1 MQADE
6 FASAAKQL
14 IARQKKN
21 WDDCARG
28 YEPLKQIKVKSFNI
42 FGSEIKVQWN
52 AGRMTST
59 SAKVDAASVKERK
72 CFLCKENRPLMQEEI
87 EVGDYLLLVNP
98 FPIFPDHFTIA
109 HKVHQP
115 QTIENNIRSLL
126 HFAKLFA
133 GYCSCFYNG
142 PKCGASAPDHLH
154 FQAGTKNFMPIETE
168 LLLQKEKALD
178 SIQQKHGNIYF
189 IDDQLRKYLLLEFMD
204 AEKLGETVSSFVSSI
219 SANGE
224 EAMINVHCH
233 FDSDENKYQLVLF
246 LREKHRPKKYFA
258 DGDDKLLL
266 SPASVDVGGV
276 CILPREED
284 FNKINQSDLTEIFQE
299 VFITNEKL
307 LRFKNYLLK

>member
-6 FASAAKQL
+6 FVSAAKKL
-14 IARQKKN
+14 LARQKIN
-21 WDDCARG
+21 WTDCVQG
-28 YEPLKQIKVKSFNI
+28 YESLKQVKVKSFNI

-59 SAKVDAASVKERK
+59 SARVDAASVKERK
-72 CFLCKENRPLMQEEI
+72 CFLCKENRPPQQEEI
-87 EVGDYLLLVNP
+87 EVEDYLLLVNP

-109 HKVHQP
+109 HKVHQL
-115 QTIENNIRSLL
+115 QTIENNIHSLL

-133 GYCSCFYNG
+133 GYCTCFYNG

-154 FQAGTKNFMPIETE
+154 FQAGTKNFMPIESE
-168 LLLQKEKALD
+168 LHLQKENVLD
-178 SIQQKHGNIYF
+178 SIQHKYGNIFF
-189 IDDQLRKYLLLEFMD
+189 IDDRLRKYLLFEFAD
-204 AEKLGETVSSFVSSI
+204 VEKLGTIVSSFVSSI

-224 EAMINVHCH
+224 EAMINVHCKY
-233 FDSDENKYQLVLF
+233 DADVNKYQLVLF

-284 FNKINQSDLTEIFQE
+284 FNKINQSDLIEIFHE
-299 VFITNEKL
+299 VFITKEKL
-307 LRFKNYLLK
+307 LSVKDYLLQ